1 MTLESNW
8 TNCTDTWYVLK
19 ETSSGCLPFC
29 ATLTLSTAISIRLSR
44 ARKSSRRSKHQSIE
58 RRKKYSND
66 MAMTWMECLAW
77 KGRSLVLKRR
87 STLTWQGPSVRGKQ
101 NCVNAVIT
109 SSKDLQ
115 MTRDSLRQPSRFKSI
130 LDSAERWILCPSL
143 FKSLTT
149 SLFVEVMKKW
159 RMKTPLLLDH
169 ACTWDRAIALHLRI
183 APRTIHRL
191 WLELAWLPP
200 AGRDIALSRIWRICF
215 LFKITQ
221 SFTLLSFG
229 KVHLASVGSFWSHLI
244 QVLWG
249 LVSSLCE

>member
-19 ETSSGCLPFC
+19 ETSRGCLPFC

-44 ARKSSRRSKHQSIE
+44 ARKPSRRSKHQSIE

-66 MAMTWMECLAW
+66 MAMTWVECLAW
-77 KGRSLVLKRR
+77 KGRSPVLKRK

-101 NCVNAVIT
+101 NWDNGVPT

-130 LDSAERWILCPSL
+130 LDSVERWILCPSL

-149 SLFVEVMKKW
+149 SLFVEATRKW
-159 RMKTPLLLDH
+159 RTRMQTQLQLDH

-191 WLELAWLPP
+191 WLELAWPPP
-200 AGRDIALSRIWRICF
+200 AGADLHLSTTPRKRRWGNS
-215 LFKITQ
+215 KINY
-221 SFTLLSFG
+221 
-229 KVHLASVGSFWSHLI
+229 GSFAFELRLY
-244 QVLWG
+244 V
-249 LVSSLCE
+249 